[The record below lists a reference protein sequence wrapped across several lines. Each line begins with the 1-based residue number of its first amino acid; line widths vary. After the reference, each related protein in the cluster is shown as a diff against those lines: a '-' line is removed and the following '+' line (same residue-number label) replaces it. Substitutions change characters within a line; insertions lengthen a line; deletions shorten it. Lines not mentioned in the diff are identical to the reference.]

1 MPLRAPEWRRSVRAD
16 SLAAR
21 AVALGRPLLVVD
33 ARLEL
38 LRVLDAAAPHVVAFA
53 AVGATHRLKS
63 LALAPKDFFKLA
75 QVLAGTR
82 VVVDRRRHL
91 VAGRH
96 EARFRS
102 DLLLL
107 LMRRFIT
114 VLRLL

>member
-1 MPLRAPEWRRSVRAD
+1 M
-16 SLAAR
+16 
-21 AVALGRPLLVVD
+21 GRPLLVVD

-38 LRVLDAAAPHVVAFA
+38 LRVLDAAASHVVAFA

-63 LALAPKDFFKLA
+63 LALAPKNFFELA

-91 VAGRH
+91 VAGRY
-96 EARFRS
+96 EARLRS

-107 LMRRFIT
+107 MRRVIT
-114 VLRLL
+114 VLCLL